1 MELYQEI
8 LSNMIRNHQEEPF
21 FPLMAARAAWIV
33 GTESYRALQKIKA
46 VLDDDDLGQ
55 YRTIHDTH
63 LACINVRQMSQ
74 NSLTMRQHAL
84 RNFVPSAEISGCAIY
99 ASE

>member
-46 VLDDDDLGQ
+46 VLDDDALGDEACFKKIEEIVCIFEKMGS
-55 YRTIHDTH
+55 RSSRHD
-63 LACINVRQMSQ
+63 
-74 NSLTMRQHAL
+74 
-84 RNFVPSAEISGCAIY
+84 FG
-99 ASE
+99 